1 MSDNH
6 GNTPAAWAAVAVAM
20 LGFVVGGIG
29 LMFNPINMAVFYV
42 GVAIGVASL
51 VVFVVM
57 AKMGL
62 NGPGH

>member
-20 LGFVVGGIG
+20 LGFVVAGVG
-29 LMFNPINMAVFYV
+29 LMFNPIDMAVFWV
-42 GVAIGVASL
+42 GVAIGCASL
-51 VVFVVM
+51 IVFVVM

>member
-6 GNTPAAWAAVAVAM
+6 GNTPAAWAAVSVAM
-20 LGFVVGGIG
+20 LGFVVAGIG
-29 LMFNPINMAVFYV
+29 LTFDPINKGVFWV
-42 GVAIGVASL
+42 GVAIGAVSL
-51 VVFVVM
+51 VVFMVM

>member
-20 LGFVVGGIG
+20 LGFVVAGVG
-29 LMFNPINMAVFYV
+29 LMFDPVSMPIFWV
-42 GVAIGVASL
+42 GVAIGVASC
-51 VVFVVM
+51 VVFLVM